1 MSLSHPRKTTD
12 NIKSWCVF
20 FSNNIE
26 ARKLKLSSKAL
37 IEKKIKEKNKQTK
50 INSKAVTKQCA
61 QFSLNPNQISF
72 AKWNQGKF
80 N

>member
-1 MSLSHPRKTTD
+1 MCLSHPRKTTD

-37 IEKKIKEKNKQTK
+37 IEKNQGKK

-61 QFSLNPNQISF
+61 QFSLYPNQISF

>member
-1 MSLSHPRKTTD
+1 MCLSHPRKTTD

-20 FSNNIE
+20 FKQHRGQDIKTFFKSFN
-26 ARKLKLSSKAL
+26 R
-37 IEKKIKEKNKQTK
+37 KKIKDKNKQTK

-61 QFSLNPNQISF
+61 QFSLYPNQISF

>member
-1 MSLSHPRKTTD
+1 MCLSHPRKTTD
-12 NIKSWCVF
+12 NIKSWCGF

-37 IEKKIKEKNKQTK
+37 IEKIKEKNKQTK
-50 INSKAVTKQCA
+50 INSKAVTKQSA
-61 QFSLNPNQISF
+61 QFSLYPNQISF